1 MIYIILFIILV
12 GFGIFAFSKLKRKD
26 VAPFPKHWGPVLE
39 AEVAYYNTLSSSE
52 KQRFRKRMMAF
63 LSEVTIEGV
72 KLELED
78 LDRILIAASAVIPVF
93 GFKEWYYN
101 NLSGIILYPD
111 TFNSDLQF
119 ADQNKDRRILGMVG
133 NGRFENQML
142 LSRRALRQA
151 FKNDTDKLNTPV
163 HEFVHLIDKMDGI
176 TDGIP
181 EQLLGRDYIKPWLE
195 LMHHEMQAIN
205 NDTSDIRKY
214 ASFNEAEF
222 FAVVSEYFF
231 ERPQL
236 FKKKHPE
243 LFKMLVLCFQQQPAK
258 KRKN

>member
-1 MIYIILFIILV
+1 MIYIILFILLV
-12 GFGIFAFSKLKRKD
+12 AFAVLAFSKLKRKKVD
-26 VAPFPKHWGPVLE
+26 PFPKGWTPILE
-39 AEVAYYNTLSSSE
+39 EEVQFYKSLSAPE

-63 LSEVTIEGV
+63 LSEVSIEGV

-78 LDRILIAASAVIPVF
+78 LDRVLIAASAVIPVF

-101 NLSGIILYPD
+101 NLSGIIIYPD
-111 TFNSDLQF
+111 TFDADLQF
-119 ADQNKDRRILGMVG
+119 SDQNRNRRILGMVG
-133 NGRFENQML
+133 NGRFENQMI

-163 HEFVHLIDKMDGI
+163 HEFVHLIDKMDGS
-176 TDGIP
+176 TNGIP

-195 LMHHEMQAIN
+195 LMHKEIQAIN
-205 NDTSDIRKY
+205 NDASDIRKY
-214 ASFNEAEF
+214 GSVNDAEF

-231 ERPQL
+231 ERPKL

-243 LFKMLVLCFQQQPAK
+243 LYKMLVLCFQQQPAK
-258 KRKN
+258 KK

>member
-1 MIYIILFIILV
+1 MIYSVLFILLV
-12 GFGIFAFSKLKRKD
+12 AFGVLAFSKLKRKS
-26 VAPFPKHWGPVLE
+26 VHPFPKEWVPILKN
-39 AEVAYYNTLSSSE
+39 EVAYYNTLSTIE
-52 KQRFRKRMMAF
+52 KQRFRKRIMSF
-63 LSEVTIEGV
+63 LSEVNIEGV

-78 LDRILIAASAVIPVF
+78 LDRVLIAASAVIPVF

-111 TFNSDLQF
+111 AFDNDLQF
-119 ADQNKDRRILGMVG
+119 SDKNKNRRILGMVG
-133 NGRFENQML
+133 NGRFENQMI

-176 TDGIP
+176 TDGVP

-195 LMHHEMQAIN
+195 LMHKEMQAIN
-205 NDTSDIRKY
+205 NDASDIRKY
-214 ASFNEAEF
+214 ATVNDAEF

-236 FKKKHPE
+236 FEKKHPE
-243 LFKMLVLCFQQQPAK
+243 LYKMLVLCFQQQPEKSSK
-258 KRKN
+258 K